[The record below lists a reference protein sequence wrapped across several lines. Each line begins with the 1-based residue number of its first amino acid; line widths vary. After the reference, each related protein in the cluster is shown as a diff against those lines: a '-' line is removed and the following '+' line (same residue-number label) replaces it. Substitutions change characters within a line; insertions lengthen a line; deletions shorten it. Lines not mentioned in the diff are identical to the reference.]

1 MNLLSD
7 FLSPPFVLVL
17 RYVKSQCKTGLTSWS
32 FVSATIYHLD
42 DNNKDYYLGAA
53 IHLDKQ

>member
-17 RYVKSQCKTGLTSWS
+17 TYVKTKWKTGLTSGS
-32 FVSATIYHLD
+32 SVSVTIHHLD
-42 DNNKDYYLGAA
+42 DNIKDYYLGAA